1 MAGTWCTIT
10 DVVNLTAVTV
20 EEPQLLRAQ
29 GVIETFVDIDPA
41 DPGDHLTDRDRE
53 RLRKATAYQ
62 AGWMFEQIDYVGRTD
77 VETLSQDGL
86 SIRYAHPDAAVLA
99 PLAKR
104 NIDKLEWNESGSYT
118 AANGIKKY
126 GSLDEVAAAV
136 LCDEVEL
143 PWQFEAEGL

>member
-1 MAGTWCTIT
+1 MAGTWCTIA
-10 DVVNLTAVTV
+10 DVANLTAVTV
-20 EEPQLLRAQ
+20 TEPQLLRTQ

-77 VETLSQDGL
+77 VETLSQDG
-86 SIRYAHPDAAVLA
+86 SAIKYAHPDAATLA

-118 AANGIKKY
+118 AANGSVKY
-126 GSLDEVAAAV
+126 NDLDEVRVAV

-143 PWQFEAEGL
+143 PWQFESWSL